1 MIVVQ
6 TVNVSSTNTGCL
18 TLETS
23 AVLYLNSV
31 FVTNVTVLT
40 GNVDTLIS
48 FDMEC
53 LPETVLYQEKKGFL
67 IVLQDKQTPSFH
79 SRRRFSVQDQV
90 VLHEAQL

>member
-1 MIVVQ
+1 M
-6 TVNVSSTNTGCL
+6 
-18 TLETS
+18 
-23 AVLYLNSV
+23 

-40 GNVDTLIS
+40 GNMDTLIS

-67 IVLQDKQTPSFH
+67 IVLQDKQTYRPQSQSQKFALHVLLVNPSFH